1 MNILRDITPSSKQ
14 NSDRPLLQINRLI
27 YVKLST
33 RILDTTDQKLKQYM
47 RFASDTMNTEITNDD
62 VIEYALTHLFE
73 RDAAFKSWIKTNL

>member
-1 MNILRDITPSSKQ
+1 MNNQRDITPSSKQ

-33 RILDTTDQKLKQYM
+33 RILDATDQKLKQYM
-47 RFASDTMNTEITNDD
+47 RFASDTMNTEITIDD

-73 RDAAFKSWIKTNL
+73 RDTAFKSWIKSNV